1 MSDAAKARAEARKKA
16 ILSGRTNRLA
26 KLTSTA
32 RGEEAAAAFIREAE
46 AQEKAQALA
55 QAQAQAQ
62 AESQTQQNELALP
75 GFRDSNLREFV
86 GESTP
91 ITSFTPSPGPSRE
104 PTPSYVADV
113 SARARDDSGL
123 DSPPPV
129 WTPEQEALL
138 RRIMGG
144 PSGAGSPDPGMTDPL
159 AAMMSMFS
167 APGGPLSDM
176 LGGMGGANS
185 DGVPSALKN
194 LGLGPAALNSSPMMP
209 PMPQPE
215 SRPPGPKPFLVRCLP
230 LLHIIATVSL
240 CIWFIVFGEPAAFAS
255 THWDESTPVSS
266 SIWSRWA
273 LLARR
278 EPESLGIHPMPF
290 ILVFITLQLIL
301 HSLSIFYDSTPT
313 EPTGIFGMVVPH
325 LPHPFPS
332 VITQSMKYLKL
343 GGILLDDLSIV
354 IFIFGAT
361 VLISSFKA
369 SGY

>member
-46 AQEKAQALA
+46 AQEKAQTLA
-55 QAQAQAQ
+55 QAQVEVQ
-62 AESQTQQNELALP
+62 SQQNDLTLP
-75 GFRDSNLREFV
+75 GFRDSNLRDFV

-91 ITSFTPSPGPSRE
+91 ITSLTPSPGPSRAA
-104 PTPSYVADV
+104 TPSRVADV
-113 SARARDDSGL
+113 SNRAREDSGL

-144 PSGAGSPDPGMTDPL
+144 PPGAGSPDVGMTDPL

-167 APGGPLSDM
+167 GPGGPLGDM
-176 LGGMGGANS
+176 LGGMGGKEG
-185 DGVPSALKN
+185 DGIPPALKN
-194 LGLGPAALNSSPMMP
+194 LGMGSNTPGNVSMMP
-209 PMPQPE
+209 PMPQPD
-215 SRPPGPKPFLVRCLP
+215 SRPPRSKALLIRFLP

-240 CIWFIVFGEPAAFAS
+240 CVWFVVFGEPTAFAS
-255 THWDESTPVSS
+255 ARGDELASSSS

-273 LLARR
+273 VLARR
-278 EPESLGIHPMPF
+278 EPDSFGVHPMPF

-301 HSLSIFYDSTPT
+301 HSLSIFYDPTPI
-313 EPTGIFGMVVPH
+313 EPAGVLGMVIPH
-325 LPHPFPS
+325 LPQPFPS
-332 VITQSMKYLKL
+332 IITHSMKYIKL

-354 IFIFGAT
+354 IFILGIT
-361 VLISSFKA
+361 VFVSSFKA

>member
-1 MSDAAKARAEARKKA
+1 MSDAAKVRAEARKKA

-32 RGEEAAAAFIREAE
+32 RGEEAAAAFIREAQ

-55 QAQAQAQ
+55 QAQAEAQAQ
-62 AESQTQQNELALP
+62 AQAQQNDLALP
-75 GFRDSNLREFV
+75 GVRESNLREFV

-91 ITSFTPSPGPSRE
+91 VTSFTPSPDPSRAV
-104 PTPSYVADV
+104 TPSHVADV
-113 SARARDDSGL
+113 STRARDDSGL

-144 PSGAGSPDPGMTDPL
+144 PTGAGSPDAGMNDPL

-167 APGGPLSDM
+167 GPGGPLGDM
-176 LGGMGGANS
+176 LAGTGGMS
-185 DGVPSALKN
+185 DDGVPPALKN
-194 LGLGPAALNSSPMMP
+194 LGLGSTLPNSGPMMP
-209 PMPQPE
+209 PILQPD
-215 SRPPGPKPFLVRCLP
+215 SRLSGTKPFLVRCLP

-255 THWDESTPVSS
+255 ARWDESNPASS
-266 SIWSRWA
+266 NLWSRWA
-273 LLARR
+273 VLAQR
-278 EPESLGIHPMPF
+278 ETESFGIHTMPF

-301 HSLSIFYDSTPT
+301 HSLSIFYDPTPT
-313 EPTGIFGMVVPH
+313 EPTGILGMVVPH

-332 VITQSMKYLKL
+332 VITYSMKYLKL

-354 IFIFGAT
+354 IFIFGVT
-361 VLISSFKA
+361 VFISSLKA
-369 SGY
+369 TGH

>member
-55 QAQAQAQ
+55 QEK
-62 AESQTQQNELALP
+62 AESQAQQNELALP
-75 GFRDSNLREFV
+75 GFRDSNLRDFV

-91 ITSFTPSPGPSRE
+91 VTSFTPSPDPSRAA
-104 PTPSYVADV
+104 TPSRVADV
-113 SARARDDSGL
+113 SARAREDSGL

-144 PSGAGSPDPGMTDPL
+144 PSGAGSPDAGMTDPL

-167 APGGPLSDM
+167 SPGGPLGDM
-176 LGGMGGANS
+176 LGGMGGTS
-185 DGVPSALKN
+185 VDGIPPALKN
-194 LGLGPAALNSSPMMP
+194 LGMSSTMPSNIPMMP

-215 SRPPGPKPFLVRCLP
+215 SRLPASKPFLVRWLP

-255 THWDESTPVSS
+255 THWDESAPVSS
-266 SIWSRWA
+266 SLWSRWA
-273 LLARR
+273 ALARR

-313 EPTGIFGMVVPH
+313 GPTGILGMVVPH

-332 VITQSMKYLKL
+332 VITHSMKYLKL

-354 IFIFGAT
+354 IFILGVT
-361 VLISSFKA
+361 VFISSFKA
-369 SGY
+369 GAY